1 MSSDSSHDVI
11 MKGLQ
16 NGACF
21 YLLKPFRAD
30 ELKNIWQYV
39 VMKSREKQAPSS
51 SSDPIGRANAK
62 AFNESSSCS
71 EVLVVAK
78 PKKKSTV
85 IEEEE
90 DEDEEEEEVEC
101 ESSVNEWNS
110 NSNTDSKE
118 GSRRRRCED
127 GEGDAVGDTGDSSRA
142 KKARVVWNPQLHSQF
157 LRAVGQL
164 GYDKAVPKKIL
175 DLMNVPN
182 LTRENV
188 ASHLQK
194 YRMFLKRLS
203 QEKQP
208 GSIVAPA
215 NKNRSGRGT
224 YKSIYGSLPSK
235 FMTNFQDNA
244 RLTSFQTIAP
254 PHPLLSSLGT
264 STARA
269 ITNLSSLSRPMM
281 HYAGSAGGIQM
292 SNTAEMIGSS
302 SNSGMTLVD
311 VVNGTKAKAVVE
323 GEGNIFGTPS
333 FIQPD
338 PTTGGGLDEFF
349 GLPGFTDPMAPS
361 HGSLMDVVRGVGGFE
376 EDGDLI
382 TRHFTDN
389 DLDELIFKQ
398 MPEKDANGEANEDGG
413 TSGN

>member
-71 EVLVVAK
+71 EVLVMAK
-78 PKKKSTV
+78 PKKKS

-90 DEDEEEEEVEC
+90 DEEEEEEEVEC

-110 NSNTDSKE
+110 NSNTNSKE

-127 GEGDAVGDTGDSSRA
+127 GEGDAVGDTGNSSHA

-157 LRAVGQL
+157 LRAVE
-164 GYDKAVPKKIL
+164 AVPKKIL

-182 LTRENV
+182 ITRENV

-194 YRMFLKRLS
+194 YRMFLKKLS

-208 GSIVAPA
+208 GSVVAPA

-244 RLTSFQTIAP
+244 RLTSFQTVAP
-254 PHPLLSSLGT
+254 PHPLLSSLGA

-269 ITNLSSLSRPMM
+269 MANLSSLSRPTM

-302 SNSGMTLVD
+302 LDSRMTLEGVM
-311 VVNGTKAKAVVE
+311 NGTKVKAVVE
-323 GEGNIFGTPS
+323 GEGNVFGTPS
-333 FIQPD
+333 FVQLD
-338 PTTGGGLDEFF
+338 PTIGGGLDEFF
-349 GLPGFTDPMAPS
+349 GFPGFTDLMTPS
-361 HGSLMDVVRGVGGFE
+361 HGSDGSLMDVVRGVGGFE
-376 EDGDLI
+376 EDEDLI
-382 TRHFTDN
+382 TKHFTDN

-398 MPEKDANGEANEDGG
+398 TLEKNTNGEVNKDGG
-413 TSGN
+413 ASGN

>member
-51 SSDPIGRANAK
+51 SLDRIGRTNAK

-78 PKKKSTV
+78 PKKKSMV
-85 IEEEE
+85 IEEE
-90 DEDEEEEEVEC
+90 EEEEEVEC

-110 NSNTDSKE
+110 NSNSNSKE
-118 GSRRRRCED
+118 GSRRRRCEE
-127 GEGDAVGDTGDSSRA
+127 GEGDAVGDTGDSSGA

-164 GYDKAVPKKIL
+164 GYGKAVPKKIL

-208 GSIVAPA
+208 GSVVAPA

-235 FMTNFQDNA
+235 FMINFQDNA
-244 RLTSFQTIAP
+244 RLTSFQTVAP
-254 PHPLLSSLGT
+254 PHPLLSSLGA
-264 STARA
+264 STARVMA
-269 ITNLSSLSRPMM
+269 NLSSLSRPMM
-281 HYAGSAGGIQM
+281 HYAGSTGGIQM

-302 SNSGMTLVD
+302 SDSGMTLED
-311 VVNGTKAKAVVE
+311 IVNGTKAKAAAE
-323 GEGNIFGTPS
+323 SDGNIFGTPS
-333 FIQPD
+333 FVQPD

-349 GLPGFTDPMAPS
+349 GFPGFTDLMTPS
-361 HGSLMDVVRGVGGFE
+361 HGSDGSLMDVVRGVSGFE

-398 MPEKDANGEANEDGG
+398 TPEKNANGEANEDGSA
-413 TSGN
+413 SGN